1 MQTQNMIP
9 LDTAFITGTGF
20 YQLAGMQ
27 EIDRKVVP
35 TPYGAVEVQIA
46 ALHGIR
52 VAFIPRHGTQH
63 TIAPSQ
69 INFQANLYALH
80 WLGVKRIL
88 STSVC
93 GSVVRYLPPG
103 SLVLIDQ
110 FINFSSGRK
119 DTFYP
124 LDGKLLHVDMTDPYC
139 ATIHRQLMEVAQNQ
153 QISVRQGAVYGC
165 YDGPR
170 FETRAEIEMARRLG
184 VQLVGQTNYPE
195 VALARELAICYATLG
210 FVSNLAA
217 GMEGTLTVTEVMNA
231 VHNLGDTVSHL
242 FSAWLLAFPQA
253 LDCSCHHVLEEAGL

>member
-1 MQTQNMIP
+1 MKK

-27 EIDRKVVP
+27 PIDQTEVQ
-35 TPYGAVEVQIA
+35 TPYGDVKVQIA
-46 ALHGIR
+46 SLQGIH
-52 VAFIPRHGTQH
+52 VAFIPRHGAQH
-63 TIAPSQ
+63 TLAPSQ
-69 INFQANLYALH
+69 INFQANIFALH
-80 WLGVKRIL
+80 LLGIKRIL
-88 STSVC
+88 STSVS
-93 GSVVRYLPPG
+93 GSVVRSLPPG
-103 SLVLIDQ
+103 TLVLVDQ

-124 LDGKLLHVDMTDPYC
+124 LNGKLLHVDMTDPYC
-139 ATIHRQLMEVAQNQ
+139 ATIHQQLMETAQKA
-153 QISVRQGAVYGC
+153 QISLQQGAVYGC

-195 VALARELAICYATLG
+195 VALAREMAMCYATVG

-231 VHNLGDTVSHL
+231 VRTLGDTLSDL
-242 FSAWLLAFPQA
+242 FSAWLLSFPEA
-253 LDCSCHHVLEEAGL
+253 IDCSCHHVLEEAGL